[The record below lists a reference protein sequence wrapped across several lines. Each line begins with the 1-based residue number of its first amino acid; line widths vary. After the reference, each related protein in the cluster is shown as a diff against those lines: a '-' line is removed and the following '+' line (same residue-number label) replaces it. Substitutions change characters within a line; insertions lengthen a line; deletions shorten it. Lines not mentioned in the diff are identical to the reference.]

1 MRRNELGAS
10 PGWERAGEL
19 AGAPISEGLTMIRTS
34 FRVALSALLFAGAL
48 GLASTG
54 AAQAQS
60 IMKQCGDE
68 WKAAKANNTT
78 NGLTWP
84 QFLKQ
89 CRDREGG
96 RRGSRCS
103 SCRRSC
109 PSAGSRS
116 SRAGPG
122 ANLSAEAEARASR
135 SPDRRWPIQ
144 LGGGSQRPLPRRH
157 RGLGQHQGQV
167 PHLSLLGLTLVRH
180 DEAGRLHVRGRC
192 WRRRL
197 PCVEEQDGTAETA
210 ALNRVR
216 SPRSVERSS
225 SALAHAMRSEIG
237 RYFSSRA
244 IRGRQSGSCAL
255 SANWVKRRR
264 LYE

>member
-1 MRRNELGAS
+1 M
-10 PGWERAGEL
+10 
-19 AGAPISEGLTMIRTS
+19 ISTS
-34 FRVALSALLFAGAL
+34 FRVALSALFFAGAL

-54 AAQAQS
+54 AVQAQS

-68 WKAAKANNTT
+68 WKAAKENNTT
-78 NGLTWP
+78 NGMKWP
-84 QFLKQ
+84 EFLKQ
-89 CRDREGG
+89 CRVREGG
-96 RRGSRCS
+96 RRGSRCR

-122 ANLSAEAEARASR
+122 ANLSAEAEAHAGR
-135 SPDRRWPIQ
+135 SPDRRWPIRSEAEAK
-144 LGGGSQRPLPRRH
+144 GRCRRH

-167 PHLSLLGLTLVRH
+167 PHLSLFGQPLVRH

-192 WRRRL
+192 WGRRL
-197 PCVEEQDGTAETA
+197 PRVEEQDGTAEA
-210 ALNRVR
+210 EALNRVR
-216 SPRSVERSS
+216 SPRSGERST